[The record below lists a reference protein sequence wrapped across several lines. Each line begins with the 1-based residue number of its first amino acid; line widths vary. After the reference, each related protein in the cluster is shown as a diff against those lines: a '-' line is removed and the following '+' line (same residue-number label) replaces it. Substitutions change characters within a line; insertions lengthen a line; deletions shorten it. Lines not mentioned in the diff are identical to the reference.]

1 MALAA
6 STAVL
11 LLALT
16 LAGAASAA
24 TFTVST
30 GTDPSPDG
38 CAPGNCS
45 LREAID
51 QANANTGDDVVAF
64 AGGVTTVTL
73 SGPLPLV
80 TEKLSI
86 TGGGTVKVVGSGG
99 YQGACGPSDY
109 AFSASAPLA
118 IASLPIYG
126 VCGRAVSSATPA
138 PTVQVGPRRA
148 DNTVSISGQAA
159 AGTVEIYRADAP
171 AQSGEAFSSFAT
183 GIASSGSYSYALSP
197 LPTAGSKFAA
207 SVTTPGGASSTF
219 SAPATTPADLDSP
232 TLQRAVAVA
241 NNAVRLDFS
250 ESISAGLIGQTA
262 AFALNM
268 GGAGREITNVG
279 VDGSS
284 IYLTTL
290 TTPWGTG
297 EAGTISLTGNG
308 RVADVAGNEL
318 IGQPSVPVYAGPGE
332 FAAPVVSKAK
342 INPGRFCQTKTRKCS
357 KRTQTY
363 IYFSLNKPSRV
374 VFTVM
379 RAKGRKFVV
388 RYVNRLER
396 GQIKSR
402 VRGTINGRKLP
413 ATNLI
418 VRVVAEDAAR
428 NYSAPVEVPFK
439 VVTRN
444 GLL

>member
-6 STAVL
+6 AAATV
-11 LLALT
+11 LLALVV
-16 LAGAASAA
+16 AGAASAA

-30 GTDPSPDG
+30 GTDPTPDG

-45 LREAID
+45 LREAIL
-51 QANANTGDDVVAF
+51 QANGNSGDDEIAF
-64 AGGVTTVTL
+64 AGAMTVTL
-73 SGPLPLV
+73 NGPLPLV

-86 TGGGTVKVVGSGG
+86 DGAGTVAVTGSGS
-99 YQGACGPSDY
+99 YPAACVPANF
-109 AFSASAPLA
+109 AFSATAPLA
-118 IASLPIYG
+118 ITSLPIYG
-126 VCGRAVSSATPA
+126 VCGRAVSSSTAA
-138 PTVQVGPRRA
+138 PTLQVGPRRA

-183 GIASSGSYSYALSP
+183 GVASSGSYSYALFP
-197 LPTAGSKFAA
+197 LPAAGSKFAA
-207 SVTTPGGASSTF
+207 SVTTPAGATSTF
-219 SAPATTPADLDSP
+219 SSPATTPADLDSP
-232 TLQRAVAVA
+232 ILQRAVAIA
-241 NNAVRLDFS
+241 NNTVRLDFN

-262 AFALNM
+262 AFSLSM

-279 VDGSS
+279 VNGTS

-290 TTPWGTG
+290 TTPWNTG
-297 EAGTISLTGNG
+297 EAGSISLTGNG
-308 RVADVAGNEL
+308 RVTDVAGNEL
-318 IGQPSVPVYAGPGE
+318 IGQPSATVYAGPGE
-332 FAAPVVSKAK
+332 LAAPVVSKAK
-342 INPGRFCQTKTRKCS
+342 INPGRFCQAQTRKCS

-388 RYVNRLER
+388 RYVNRLEK

-402 VRGTINGRKLP
+402 IRGTVNGRKLP

-444 GLL
+444 GQL